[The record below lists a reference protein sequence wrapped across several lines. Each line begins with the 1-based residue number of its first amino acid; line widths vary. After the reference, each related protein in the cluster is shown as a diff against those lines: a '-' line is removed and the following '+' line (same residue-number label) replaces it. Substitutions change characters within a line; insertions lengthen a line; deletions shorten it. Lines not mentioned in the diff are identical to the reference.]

1 MDNIL
6 EVIGVSKHYTGH
18 KALDDVSISIAPGT
32 VYGLLGPN
40 GAGKTTLIRIIN
52 HITAPDS
59 GTVMFDGHTLT
70 ADDVSQIGYL
80 PEERGLY
87 KKMKVHT
94 EGPGIWREN

>member
-40 GAGKTTLIRIIN
+40 GAGKTTLFN
-52 HITAPDS
+52 MITGVYSP
-59 GTVMFDGHTLT
+59 
-70 ADDVSQIGYL
+70 
-80 PEERGLY
+80 
-87 KKMKVHT
+87 T
-94 EGPGIWREN
+94 EGEVFLNGEPIAGKLPYESPAKGLPVPSRISGSLGI